1 MGKGSK
7 KKKRHRNEIREDAKE
22 SGGENEEENMS
33 DITSPASLLKL
44 TPTERKNETDKNW
57 QNTICK
63 HNDKKNN
70 EIKHDSNLK
79 PDNNN
84 NNSNNKKN
92 NIEHRRITNSSST
105 LIEKKDTLQE
115 KQEYILGDVQV
126 GQQHLDFIESKDDL
140 LDESCTI
147 EQDFS
152 RPLSFRTLTSNF
164 SSITLGS
171 DNFENENTALDDGQ
185 FDTYA
190 TEERNTENRRQT
202 TLKSK
207 NRAKSKKCGKQYFQF
222 ETIKR
227 LLFKSCSTTKEENK
241 KRKRMDVNEQND
253 YLEK

>member
-1 MGKGSK
+1 MG
-7 KKKRHRNEIREDAKE
+7 NEI
-22 SGGENEEENMS
+22 
-33 DITSPASLLKL
+33 
-44 TPTERKNETDKNW
+44 
-57 QNTICK
+57 Q
-63 HNDKKNN
+63 
-70 EIKHDSNLK
+70 HDSNLK

-84 NNSNNKKN
+84 NNSNNNKN
-92 NIEHRRITNSSST
+92 NIKHRRISNSSST
-105 LIEKKDTLQE
+105 LMEKKDTLQE

-147 EQDFS
+147 EQDFP
-152 RPLSFRTLTSNF
+152 RPLSLRTLTSNF

-171 DNFENENTALDDGQ
+171 DTFENENTALDDGQ
-185 FDTYA
+185 FDTYT

-207 NRAKSKKCGKQYFQF
+207 NRAKSKKWGKQYFQL

-241 KRKRMDVNEQND
+241 KRKRMDVNEEND
-253 YLEK
+253 YLEKMTEKVHIPSNPQKNVDEKVSSSQQRGKREQQQFEKKYRKNKESQDN